1 MRQPRTPAPDPAS
14 SRVAILL
21 GTLLLLFMLTCCL
34 VTLLGWTRGA
44 FNALG

>member
-1 MRQPRTPAPDPAS
+1 MSQPRPPTPDPAS

-21 GTLLLLFMLTCCL
+21 GTLLLLLMLTCCL

-44 FNALG
+44 LNTLG